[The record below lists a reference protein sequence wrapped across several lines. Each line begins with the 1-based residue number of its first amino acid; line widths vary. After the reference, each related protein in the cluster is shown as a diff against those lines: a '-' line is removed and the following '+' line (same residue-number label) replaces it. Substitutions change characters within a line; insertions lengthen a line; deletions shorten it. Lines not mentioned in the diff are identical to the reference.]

1 MGLGFS
7 AEKSLRIITVDSK
20 QHAQQLLN
28 MAEKLDFYLEECH
41 DDKRNS
47 MARQHMTYSANT
59 VSQEDRVIL
68 DTISTIALPRRLTTD
83 LQTVYLVQLM
93 PTADGGMPH
102 TRPLDSEGIRKQA
115 IICYAN
121 AGILTDQKTLIHEL
135 WHVHQRIFAK
145 EWNSIFLSLGWTE
158 WMNVLPASLEHS
170 RRYNPDT
177 IDAPLWIYKN
187 KWVPVPIFRDISK
200 PNVGEVDIWFYDV
213 SNKFHVKN
221 VPSELLSFWPDLP
234 ASAYEHPRELTAYL
248 LADASSYPHSPALQ
262 KLVELLGQ
270 IALF

>member
-7 AEKSLRIITVDSK
+7 AEKSLRLITVDSK

-28 MAEKLDFYLEECH
+28 TAEKIDFYLEECH

-59 VSQEDRVIL
+59 VSQEDRMALHTV
-68 DTISTIALPRRLTTD
+68 STITLPRRLTTD
-83 LQTVYLVQLM
+83 LHTVYLVQLM

-102 TRPLDSEGIRKQA
+102 TRPLEGTNA

-135 WHVHQRIFAK
+135 WHVHQRAFAK
-145 EWNSIFLSLGWTE
+145 EWNRIFLILGWTE
-158 WMNVLPASLEHS
+158 WNGVLPESLEHN

-187 KWVPVPIFRDISK
+187 KWVPVPIFRDISR

-213 SNKFHVKN
+213 LNRYHVKS
-221 VPSELLSFWPDLP
+221 VPNELLSFWPDLP
-234 ASAYEHPRELTAYL
+234 PSAYEHPRELTAYL
-248 LADASSYPHSPALQ
+248 LADAASYPHSPALQ
-262 KLVELLGQ
+262 KLVEMLGQ
-270 IALF
+270 IAIM

>member
-7 AEKSLRIITVDSK
+7 AEKSLRLIAVDSK

-28 MAEKLDFYLEECH
+28 AAEKIDFYLEECH

-47 MARQHMTYSANT
+47 MARMDYSANT
-59 VSQEDRVIL
+59 VSQEDHAVL
-68 DTISTIALPRRLTTD
+68 QTVSTIALPRRLTTD

-102 TRPLDSEGIRKQA
+102 TRPLGPDGIRKQA

-135 WHVHQRIFAK
+135 WHVHQRSFAK
-145 EWNSIFLSLGWTE
+145 EWDSIFLNLGWTE
-158 WMNVLPASLEHS
+158 WSNVLPASLEHS

-200 PNVGEVDIWFYDV
+200 PNVAEVDIWFYDV
-213 SNKFHVKN
+213 ANKFHVKS

-248 LADASSYPHSPALQ
+248 LADAASYSHSPALR
-262 KLVELLGQ
+262 KLVEMLGH
-270 IALF
+270 IAIM

>member
-7 AEKSLRIITVDSK
+7 AERSLRLITVDSK

-28 MAEKLDFYLEECH
+28 EAEKLDFYLEECY

-47 MARQHMTYSANT
+47 MARLAYSANT
-59 VSQEDRVIL
+59 VSQEDREMLQTV
-68 DTISTIALPRRLTTD
+68 STIALPRRLTTD

-102 TRPLDSEGIRKQA
+102 TRPLEGTKA

-121 AGILTDQKTLIHEL
+121 ARILTDQKTLIHEL
-135 WHVHQRIFAK
+135 WHVHQRIYKK
-145 EWNSIFLSLGWTE
+145 EWDSIFYSLEWTE
-158 WMNVLPASLEHS
+158 WNNTLPASLENS

-200 PNVGEVDIWFYDV
+200 PNVSEVDIWFYDV
-213 SNKFHVKN
+213 LNRYHVKS
-221 VPSELLSFWPDLP
+221 VPNELLSFWPDLP
-234 ASAYEHPRELTAYL
+234 SSAYEHPRELTAYL
-248 LADASSYPHSPALQ
+248 LSDASSYPHSPALQ
-262 KLVELLGQ
+262 KLVEMLGQ
-270 IALF
+270 IALST